1 MHVPE
6 GLITPFDM
14 KIDNK
19 GHDSDLEDKLIEMHM
34 ALKAKALFKS
44 KNLS

>member
-6 GLITPFDM
+6 WLVTPFDM

-19 GHDSDLEDKLIEMHM
+19 GHECNLENGLIELHMDLESQN
-34 ALKAKALFKS
+34 ACGY
-44 KNLS
+44 